1 MYFICMNR
9 MVPYFLVWLLFLTG
23 CALKPVASA
32 GGAERDSYKP
42 VREDPAR
49 IAEAE
54 SEYEIVV
61 IEPGFYNWLKTYAQP
76 EGFYTQAYM
85 ENRNSFYVQTWNQRV
100 LLPGQYD
107 PELYVLPIEYD
118 PKINYGYDLNYKLF
132 QFFLYFQQK
141 YNQQLGPVPS
151 RM

>member
-1 MYFICMNR
+1 MYLNFMDRIFPHLI
-9 MVPYFLVWLLFLTG
+9 VLLLFLTG
-23 CALKPVASA
+23 CAVKP
-32 GGAERDSYKP
+32 GAFGTLGERESYRP
-42 VREDPAR
+42 AREDAAR

-54 SEYEIVV
+54 SEYEVVV

-76 EGFYTQAYM
+76 EGFYTQEYM
-85 ENRNSFYVQTWNQRV
+85 ENRNVFYVQTWNQRV